1 MKKLVFYSDQQA
13 PKLQTLIVWDY
24 FFELMFVLFL
34 LLFLIFNFLGKKKM
48 LTLKKHLVLAKDRDS
63 NSELIKT

>member
-1 MKKLVFYSDQQA
+1 MKKLVCYSDQQA

-34 LLFLIFNFLGKKKM
+34 LLFLIFNFLGQKNAD
-48 LTLKKHLVLAKDRDS
+48 T
-63 NSELIKT
+63 